1 MTCNCSK
8 TPEDEELNSDDS
20 KVYHETS
27 MYFRNKKGEL
37 LGLYNQKTGFLDPIP
52 MNLITIV
59 AYDKPKKDG
68 SIGHY
73 EYIGS
78 QKLST

>member
-8 TPEDEELNSDDS
+8 SPEDGEIKCEDGKIYS
-20 KVYHETS
+20 EPS
-27 MYFRNKKGEL
+27 MYFRNEKGEL
-37 LGLYNQKTGFLDPIP
+37 LGLHNEKTGFLDPIP

-78 QKLST
+78 QNKN